1 MIKRGESSNIE
12 LKNSL
17 NPTNHDDFIDS
28 VIAFSNSHGGTI
40 YIGVDDKANL
50 VGFDEDISDK
60 VIDLIAEY
68 CNPRIEPEINT
79 KFPVSDKLISIVR
92 VPEGA
97 DKPYFHRKKGI
108 LIRAAAT
115 DRQIKRRELEDI
127 FNLKRSGS
135 SARARFKQ

>member
-12 LKNSL
+12 FKNSL

-79 KFPVSDKLISIVR
+79 KIPV
-92 VPEGA
+92 
-97 DKPYFHRKKGI
+97 
-108 LIRAAAT
+108 
-115 DRQIKRRELEDI
+115 
-127 FNLKRSGS
+127 
-135 SARARFKQ
+135 SARAHIPSS